1 MNREQGT
8 EVVVVWTTF
17 PGDDDPA
24 LFSQTLVSE
33 RLAACVTIQ
42 RGLTSVYRWRDG
54 IEKAAEYQLTIK
66 TTVDRVGDLER
77 RVGELHPYDVPEF
90 LILPINGGSAA
101 YLDYVEASTQTEQGS
116 D

>member
-1 MNREQGT
+1 MNREQGA
-8 EVVVVWTTF
+8 EVVMVWTTF

-24 LFSQTLVSE
+24 PFSQTLVSE
-33 RLAACVTIQ
+33 RLAACVATQ
-42 RGLTSVYRWRDG
+42 RGVTSVYRWRDG
-54 IEKAAEYQLTIK
+54 IEKATEYQLTIK
-66 TTVDRVGDLER
+66 TTVDRVGALER

-101 YLDYVEASTQTEQGS
+101 YLEYVEASTQIEQGS